1 MKVKFIQ
8 SWRFYSRGEVIDAM
22 PDGMAN
28 TLVKR
33 GIVQEVREI
42 PEPKSANPFKK
53 KGK

>member
-1 MKVKFIQ
+1 MKVEFLK

-28 TLVKR
+28 TLAKR
-33 GIVQEVREI
+33 GIVREFREV
-42 PEPKSANPFKK
+42 PPVQKPQPFKK